1 MFGEDYLLQYIEQR
15 IEEENRQKQ
24 YQYYVTD
31 SLRLISENT
40 AHFGQ
45 GKYMSIRFADMI
57 EKRADEPQ
65 RTSEEIKQ
73 SVFDTLKSIRKEN
86 ES

>member
-1 MFGEDYLLQYIEQR
+1 MT
-15 IEEENRQKQ
+15 
-24 YQYYVTD
+24 V
-31 SLRLISENT
+31 
-40 AHFGQ
+40 
-45 GKYMSIRFADMI
+45 RFADMI

-86 ES
+86 EP